1 MNGLG
6 GFRVEGFEV
15 SIAGVNIYEDM
26 IIGGLRVCIFEKI
39 MHVSTGSG
47 GEYFIHEVFLLGSF
61 IMNTFEYRFFNLFVG
76 RLGGLFEGLRF
87 NFGA

>member
-1 MNGLG
+1 M
-6 GFRVEGFEV
+6 

-26 IIGGLRVCIFEKI
+26 IIGGLRVWAVFDRLRIFEKI

-61 IMNTFEYRFFNLFVG
+61 IINTFEYRFFNLFFG
-76 RLGGLFEGLRF
+76 RVGGLFEGLRF